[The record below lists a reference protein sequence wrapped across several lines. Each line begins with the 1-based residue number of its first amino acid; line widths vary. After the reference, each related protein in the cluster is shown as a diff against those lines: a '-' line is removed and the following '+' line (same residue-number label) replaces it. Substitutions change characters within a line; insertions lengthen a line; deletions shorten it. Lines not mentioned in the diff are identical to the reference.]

1 MACYTFLCHYLDL
14 KLIHL
19 QKGRGKMSIGSHV
32 TMFLHISP
40 SLERS
45 GNAVLVVV
53 TIAIVRIVYDLGF
66 LFNEKKIYTYH
77 IIKV

>member
-1 MACYTFLCHYLDL
+1 
-14 KLIHL
+14 
-19 QKGRGKMSIGSHV
+19 MSIGSHV
-32 TMFLHISP
+32 TILLHISP

-45 GNAVLVVV
+45 GDAVLVVV
-53 TIAIVRIVYDLGF
+53 TIVIVRIVYDLGF